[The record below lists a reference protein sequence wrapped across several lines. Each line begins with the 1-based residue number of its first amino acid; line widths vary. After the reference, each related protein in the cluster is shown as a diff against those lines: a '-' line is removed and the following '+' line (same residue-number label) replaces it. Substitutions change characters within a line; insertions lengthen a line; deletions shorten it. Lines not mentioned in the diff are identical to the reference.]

1 MTAEDV
7 VLEVV
12 QALDAANVPYMIVGS
27 LSSNVYGI
35 RPYPLFLA
43 QRTRSK
49 SLQKSRASYI

>member
-35 RPYPLFLA
+35 RAYPV
-43 QRTRSK
+43 
-49 SLQKSRASYI
+49 